1 MENMDINGDIPMPT
15 TDDIVEQ
22 KFISDLE
29 EVIEE
34 KESVSEVESVSS
46 TEETPTKSYRY
57 VKIGQYYYMS
67 EIVKPYVKL
76 IHLAYS
82 INGDLF
88 DSNPIDIYSLDFG
101 VTTFNLDSTTGQI
114 QYNEALEKKHIKLEA
129 TNNIVAPV
137 ESMEIDVSSFIQKY
151 SPVAKQDGGDISSS
165 KGEAV
170 VDSSSIVDSSS
181 TVISTSD
188 SDSIIIEDR
197 DNSKSITI
205 TIQDGSGPKVE
216 ATNNIKKI
224 TIVTDGKKKPRQPLD
239 DIGAEIDSII
249 VDDVMSGIEETMI
262 GGQKEEQI
270 SNSREDIGYKVDNY
284 YVYGNYKYDLENIET
299 KLGKEHTKMF
309 LNRLSTMDIDTY
321 LDPSSIRPLVDK
333 KEIQTN
339 MEIFGNRHNV

>member
-1 MENMDINGDIPMPT
+1 MENMDINGDVPMPA

-29 EVIEE
+29 EIIEE
-34 KESVSEVESVSS
+34 ESISKVESVSS
-46 TEETPTKSYRY
+46 TEETNSKSYRY

-67 EIVKPYVKL
+67 EIVKPYIKL
-76 IHLAYS
+76 IHLAYN

-88 DSNPIDIYSLDFG
+88 DSNPIDIYSLEFG

-114 QYNEALEKKHIKLEA
+114 QYNEALEKKHIKLES
-129 TNNIVAPV
+129 TNNIVEPV
-137 ESMEIDVSSFIQKY
+137 ESMEIDVSSFMEKY
-151 SPVAKQDGGDISSS
+151 SSVAKQDGGDISSS
-165 KGEAV
+165 KGEAI
-170 VDSSSIVDSSS
+170 VDYSSIVDPSS

-205 TIQDGSGPKVE
+205 TIQNGNGPKLE
-216 ATNNIKKI
+216 TPNNIKKI

-239 DIGAEIDSII
+239 DLGAEIDSII

-262 GGQKEEQI
+262 GGRKEEQL
-270 SNSREDIGYKVDNY
+270 SNNKEDIGYKVDNY
-284 YVYGNYKYDLENIET
+284 YVYGNYKYDLENIRN

-321 LDPSSIRPLVDK
+321 LDPSSIKPVLDK